1 MANKLGFGVNQ
12 AYRNV
17 TPEESG
23 EDLYDLLFFPSK
35 SGGRR

>member
-17 TPEESG
+17 TPEEAG
-23 EDLYDLLFFPSK
+23 QDLFDLLFYPAK
-35 SGGRR
+35 PDGGR